1 MRPRELTAGA
11 VSETLEDGPLGA
23 VTVTTTHEGTFMA
36 KALIGYL
43 NSDLRDPRLLA
54 ENSRL
59 RTRVGELEALVLKL
73 SEENDRLVST
83 QADELLGSAAMQEM
97 QPA

>member
-1 MRPRELTAGA
+1 
-11 VSETLEDGPLGA
+11 
-23 VTVTTTHEGTFMA
+23 MA

-43 NSDLRDPRLLA
+43 NSDLRDPRLAA

-59 RTRVGELEALVLKL
+59 RARVGELEALVLRL
-73 SEENDRLVST
+73 SEENDRLVASH
-83 QADELLGSAAMQEM
+83 AELLDLEVAPLQEM